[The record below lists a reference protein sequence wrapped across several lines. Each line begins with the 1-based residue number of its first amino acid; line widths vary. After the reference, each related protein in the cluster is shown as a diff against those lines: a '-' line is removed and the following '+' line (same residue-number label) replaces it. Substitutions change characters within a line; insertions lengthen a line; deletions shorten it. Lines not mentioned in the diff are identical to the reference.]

1 MIIPA
6 GSYTPLIFEN
16 EALNVTNTSI
26 VVTKKNDDGVKFINQ
41 YMIIK
46 ELGRLVF
53 SDCIEEVI
61 ELSNFVLI
69 LYAIN
74 SLQ

>member
-53 SDCIEEVI
+53 GNCIEEVM

-69 LYAIN
+69 LYATN